1 VFVIDVKSCVP
12 CLAVCMS
19 ACDCTCVPC
28 RSGTRYRE
36 ARHGRAAVRADHL
49 SVRGYLFN
57 PSLHLEVRPLEV
69 SRTLSTAD
77 LPAALCSCAEGGSPC
92 RVISPGDLSAG
103 SLATA
108 LPVALLDA
116 QPMYVAVWRMRAALV
131 GEVTAVVPARGRSW
145 HVGGHGTWEV
155 MARGRGHGTARP
167 HDLVV
172 GVERER
178 GLRSDRDRGPGD
190 FRLDW
195 ACRLC
200 ASRNPHHHL
209 NP

>member
-1 VFVIDVKSCVP
+1 
-12 CLAVCMS
+12 M
-19 ACDCTCVPC
+19 
-28 RSGTRYRE
+28 RR
-36 ARHGRAAVRADHL
+36 
-49 SVRGYLFN
+49 YLFN

-131 GEVTAVVPARGRSW
+131 GEVTAVVPARGSSW
-145 HVGGHGTWEV
+145 HVGGHGT
-155 MARGRGHGTARP
+155 AP

-178 GLRSDRDRGPGD
+178 GLRSDWDRGPGD
-190 FRLDW
+190 FRLGW
-195 ACRLC
+195 ACRLR
-200 ASRNPHHHL
+200 ASRNPHHCL
-209 NP
+209 SP